1 MNEQLILKHI
11 TIIPI
16 DEKFHITQNWWLIQN
31 PLVKA
36 MWILKLDILSWEGW
50 DRAASCCHRK
60 WRRWLLLAK
69 APAGLSPLL
78 PIVGENRRALPI
90 VPHCSTPT
98 PPRLQLQ
105 TPLQPPGERHILTAA
120 SLTPR
125 PQFKKQKQK
134 NPREMHYSIL
144 GINVYY
150 FNAFLAGL
158 WMICSL
164 NSSWTQQNILY
175 LNKYFF
181 LAVFQIWPG
190 FPCVDGRSHVW

>member
-1 MNEQLILKHI
+1 
-11 TIIPI
+11 
-16 DEKFHITQNWWLIQN
+16 
-31 PLVKA
+31 

-78 PIVGENRRALPI
+78 PIVGDHRRALPI

-134 NPREMHYSIL
+134 NQKCITHFLFLFFFFGGGVVVGIL
-144 GINVYY
+144 GSNVYY

-181 LAVFQIWPG
+181 LAVFQI
-190 FPCVDGRSHVW
+190 